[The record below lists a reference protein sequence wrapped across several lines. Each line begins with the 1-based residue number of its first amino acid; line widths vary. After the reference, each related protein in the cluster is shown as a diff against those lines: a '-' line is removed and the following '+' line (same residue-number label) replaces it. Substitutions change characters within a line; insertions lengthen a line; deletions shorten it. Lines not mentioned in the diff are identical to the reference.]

1 MDPLTIAA
9 LAQGLTGATQAI
21 MGFADRKRAKD
32 RLYGEK
38 GEDGTR
44 SGGLLDQKLP
54 MLQTPEMYNKMYKAA
69 QNSKAFQSEKQAA
82 DQRFSNIV
90 NSLGSGRERMAA
102 TTGAARQNFSDVAN
116 AAARQQQQEIQA
128 GTNLANAQ
136 FQTNQFNTQAGINK
150 QMFDLQTALGGYQAG
165 TETGLSGLGQG
176 LEGFGVAAGNEFG
189 QGSLDDMFA
198 FLGRT
203 PQTKQ
208 QPIQGTQE
216 PNQGTQEEG
225 GSVRLD
231 GEFNHESNP
240 KYVYNDRGEV
250 EAEMTG
256 DETLVFNPEQR
267 EFLKMIMMK
276 LMRNGEITQGDVD
289 PEEARDVLHAFMK

>member
-21 MGFADRKRAKD
+21 MGFADRRRAKD

-44 SGGLLDQKLP
+44 SGGLLDKQLP

-69 QNSKAFQSEKQAA
+69 QNSKAFQAEKQAA

-102 TTGAARQNFSDVAN
+102 TTGAARQNFSDIAN
-116 AAARQQQQEIQA
+116 ASARQQQQEIQA

-150 QMFDLQTALGGYQAG
+150 QMFDLQAALGGYQAG
-165 TETGLSGLGQG
+165 TETGLSGLGAG

-189 QGSLDDMFA
+189 QGSVNDMLA

-203 PQTKQ
+203 TQTNQ
-208 QPIQGTQE
+208 QPIQGS
-216 PNQGTQEEG
+216 QEEG

-289 PEEARDVLHAFMK
+289 PEEAREVLHAFMK